1 MRVSNQSV
9 EGVCLGLFFGGCVYF
24 FIFKSRNFETS
35 DLMIILTF
43 LRNRDTH
50 EYRKYISASKF
61 VDDVKEQFG
70 KDSTALRIH

>member
-1 MRVSNQSV
+1 M
-9 EGVCLGLFFGGCVYF
+9 GLFFGVFVFFF
-24 FIFKSRNFETS
+24 FIFKFRNFETT

-43 LRNRDTH
+43 LRHGDTH

-61 VDDVKEQFG
+61 EDDVKELFG